1 MLHPSFLARCG
12 AVLLILAGC
21 SEPSLPDVKPW
32 ILEDKVHFA
41 AKSVLCCKKVV
52 TLNKRSSDISEWTS
66 PVRSHNKFNEEW
78 LVVLQSQLIIIC

>member
-1 MLHPSFLARCG
+1 MHHPFLARCG

-32 ILEDKVHFA
+32 SLEVKVHFA

-52 TLNKRSSDISEWTS
+52 TLVKDHQISENG
-66 PVRSHNKFNEEW
+66 PLQLDLLHKYNEEW
-78 LVVLQSQLIIIC
+78 LVVLQSQLIIIS